1 MWSSFYG
8 NLFPFLPGG
17 AGRGLLFCAYKLSI
31 ALEVMELE
39 KHRVRPVESP
49 DDITESPSCSQNV
62 WESLRV
68 ATNIQ
73 LVLNKSSQ
81 KLPCLCFC

>member
-1 MWSSFYG
+1 M
-8 NLFPFLPGG
+8 G
-17 AGRGLLFCAYKLSI
+17 ALSLSCQEGQAEDWLFCAYKLSI

-39 KHRVRPVESP
+39 KHRVCPVESP
-49 DDITESPSCSQNV
+49 DDITEFPSCSQNV
-62 WESLRV
+62 QESLRV